1 MDLIINSNLRSYPL
15 YNWSKITHGL
25 LFSVH
30 GGYGQENALLEDW
43 IWDKI
48 MFETYV
54 FSHH

>member
-15 YNWSKITHGL
+15 YNWSKIINCL
-25 LFSVH
+25 LFSGH

-43 IWDKI
+43 IWGKI
-48 MFETYV
+48 MSETYV